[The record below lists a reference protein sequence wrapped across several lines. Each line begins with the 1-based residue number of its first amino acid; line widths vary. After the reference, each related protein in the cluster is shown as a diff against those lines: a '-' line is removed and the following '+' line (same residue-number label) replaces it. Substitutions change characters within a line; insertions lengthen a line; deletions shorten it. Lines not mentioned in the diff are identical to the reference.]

1 MHPPVKHCYEFGP
14 FRVDAVKRLL
24 YRDGEVVPLTARVFD
39 VLLVFITN
47 SGRTL
52 TKEELMEQV
61 WPGNF
66 VEEGNLTRNVSTLRK
81 ALGESPDDHHYL
93 VTIPGRGY
101 RFVAEVR
108 EATDEER
115 PNLRSNVMGNGAG
128 ESIEAAAA
136 TLDRAAVLD
145 GEAVAAADHKM
156 KRPRLLTSPL
166 ALALTALVILLVAV
180 GGLVGWYFRRESAP
194 PVSRAAPLTSYPGF
208 ELNPALSPDGNQV
221 AFSWNGEKQD
231 NFDIYIKLI
240 GSSPPHPLTTNPAE
254 DISPAWSPDGR
265 TIAFLRRQGGDR
277 NELRLIPALGG
288 SERKLTETVIVDFRA
303 GSRLPSLAWSPD
315 GRWIAVSHREAG
327 DLSEGLFLVS
337 AQTGEKR
344 RLTRLP
350 AGSAGDFMPAFSPDG
365 RTLLFSRFSGYSTVK
380 AHLLSLSE
388 DFEPVGEP
396 RPLKTDERYVN
407 SPVWT
412 PDGRYVL
419 YLAAANIGQRE
430 QTELRKIAASGA
442 GLSERVSL
450 LEGAIHEL
458 SLGRHLV
465 YARFDSDADIWRA
478 EITPAGG
485 KASEP
490 RRLISS
496 TRLDN
501 RPRYSP
507 DGKKIYFTSA
517 RSGAEE
523 IYIADADGS
532 NPVQMTTF
540 GGPLVGW
547 CGWSPDSQRLVFS
560 ARPGGQSDIFT
571 IPATGGVPKR
581 LTTDPSDDVGPSY
594 SRDGRWIYFGSSRS
608 GQVEVWKM
616 PAEGGDAVKI
626 TSTGGR
632 AAFES
637 FDGKTLYFVPLD
649 PGKGIWKIPV
659 QGGEATQVVTEPV
672 SYIAYTV
679 GAEGIF
685 YAAAPDTNQQCL
697 IRFFNFS
704 TGKSR
709 TVVVTDSPIDMPI
722 SLSPDQRF
730 LLFAPRD
737 KTGSDLML
745 IENFVVR

>member
-14 FRVDAVKRLL
+14 FRVDADKRLL

-39 VLLVFITN
+39 VLLVLITN
-47 SGRTL
+47 GGRTL

-108 EATDEER
+108 EAMDEER
-115 PNLRSNVMGNGAG
+115 PNLRSNVMGNGVG

-136 TLDRAAVLD
+136 AIDRAALLD
-145 GEAVAAADHKM
+145 GEAIAAADHKM

-166 ALALTALVILLVAV
+166 ALALAAFVILLVAG

-194 PVSRAAPLTSYPGF
+194 PVSSAAPLTSYPGF
-208 ELNPALSPDGNQV
+208 EHNPALSPDGNQV
-221 AFSWNGEKQD
+221 AFSWNGESQD

-240 GSSPPHPLTTNPAE
+240 GSGRPLRLTTNPAG
-254 DISPAWSPDGR
+254 DISPAWSRDGGS
-265 TIAFLRRQGGDR
+265 IAFLRRQGGDR
-277 NELRLIPALGG
+277 NELMLIPALGG
-288 SERKLTETVIVDFRA
+288 TERKLTETFIVDFR
-303 GSRLPSLAWSPD
+303 GESRSRLPSLAWSPD

-327 DLSEGLFLVS
+327 DLGEGLFLVS

-350 AGSAGDFMPAFSPDG
+350 AGSSGDFMPAFSPDG
-365 RTLLFSRFSGYSTVK
+365 RTLLFARFSGFLSVK

-388 DFEPVGEP
+388 DFEPVGEA
-396 RPLKTDERYVN
+396 RPLKTDERFVR

-419 YLAAANIGQRE
+419 YLAAPNIGQRE
-430 QTELRKIAASGA
+430 HTELRKIAASGA

-450 LEGAIHEL
+450 LEGNIHEV

-465 YARFDSDADIWRA
+465 YARSDTDADIWRA

-485 KASEP
+485 KAREP

-501 RPRYSP
+501 RPRYSL
-507 DGKKIYFTSA
+507 DGKKISFTSG

-523 IYIADADGS
+523 IWIA
-532 NPVQMTTF
+532 
-540 GGPLVGW
+540 
-547 CGWSPDSQRLVFS
+547 
-560 ARPGGQSDIFT
+560 
-571 IPATGGVPKR
+571 
-581 LTTDPSDDVGPSY
+581 
-594 SRDGRWIYFGSSRS
+594 
-608 GQVEVWKM
+608 
-616 PAEGGDAVKI
+616 
-626 TSTGGR
+626 
-632 AAFES
+632 
-637 FDGKTLYFVPLD
+637 
-649 PGKGIWKIPV
+649 
-659 QGGEATQVVTEPV
+659 
-672 SYIAYTV
+672 
-679 GAEGIF
+679 
-685 YAAAPDTNQQCL
+685 
-697 IRFFNFS
+697 
-704 TGKSR
+704 
-709 TVVVTDSPIDMPI
+709 
-722 SLSPDQRF
+722 
-730 LLFAPRD
+730 
-737 KTGSDLML
+737 
-745 IENFVVR
+745 